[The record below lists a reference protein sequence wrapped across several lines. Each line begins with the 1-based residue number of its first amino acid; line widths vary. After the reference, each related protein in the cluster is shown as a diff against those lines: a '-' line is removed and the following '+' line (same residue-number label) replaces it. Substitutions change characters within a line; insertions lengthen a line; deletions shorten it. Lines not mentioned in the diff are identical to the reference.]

1 MIQFDLPK
9 QKSSIIKVLGVG
21 GGGSNAVNFMFN
33 QNIVGVDF
41 IICNTDSKAIEQST
55 VPNKIQLGPH
65 LTQGL
70 GAGADP
76 SVGKL
81 ATEESL
87 DEIRKILEV
96 NTRMAFITVGMGGGT
111 GTGGA
116 PIIAKICKDLGILT
130 VGIVTTPFGFEGP
143 RRQAQAEE
151 GIKQLKPLVDTLL
164 VISNDKLRVQYGNL
178 KMKEAFTKA
187 DNVLATAAKCITDVI
202 NSRGHIIV
210 DFADVCTVMKNGG
223 VAILGKA
230 EVEGENRAQRAIEE
244 ALNSP
249 LLNDNDIRG
258 AKWILLN
265 INSAEGDYECSMDE
279 LETINNFLRE
289 RTGENSDVIMGMGYD
304 ATLGQKLGITL
315 IATGFEHKDPFQK
328 QTPKKAEA
336 PVEEKIVMT
345 LLSEETANETN
356 NLMTAPTEAV
366 AETPTEEPRT
376 EEPVITDSNFTLGE
390 ETLESIEELASF
402 IEEEVEEVEEV
413 MSMHEVDEISEKEY
427 EAEIDAQI
435 SIAASEVMEEMVSQ
449 PIVFEINDVYEG
461 EDLEEEEVVVNK
473 VEELIVASFQE
484 EDLEEEVEVLVE
496 ELVEEQVGEQLEEE
510 VIVSELQTPVA
521 ETNHFILTKPTNIYA
536 EHTEEEPSLEEL
548 EEMPVIEEMEEF
560 EEMEEEEMVEMEE
573 MEEMVMQDD
582 LAVTMQEIVEEDIH
596 EEELVEEV
604 VEEELVEET
613 ILEQLTPEM
622 IEEEKIEEE
631 LVEVAEISMQA
642 APVQEPLVY
651 ESSFRME
658 EEPTMQLV
666 MRDESSFNSNQNN
679 SKRHP
684 SSLDMPIDDAEEQR
698 RKVAERIQ
706 KLRNLSFNINS
717 ASDPNNEF
725 DAVPAY
731 VRRNL
736 DLFGNTMASV
746 ENYYSKYT
754 VEKDE
759 HNQTQIST
767 INTFL
772 DGKKPD

>member
-21 GGGSNAVNFMFN
+21 GGGSNAVNFMF
-33 QNIVGVDF
+33 QQDIEGVDF
-41 IICNTDSKAIEQST
+41 IICNTDAKAIEQSL

-87 DEIRKILEV
+87 EEIKKILEV

-143 RRQAQAEE
+143 RRQKQAEE
-151 GIKQLKPLVDTLL
+151 GINQLKPFVDTLL

-230 EVEGENRAQRAIEE
+230 EVEGENRAERAIEE

-249 LLNDNDIRG
+249 LLNDNDIKG

-279 LETINNFLRE
+279 LETINNILRA
-289 RTGENSDVIMGMGYD
+289 RTGEHSDVIMGMGYD
-304 ATLGQKLGITL
+304 PTLGEKLGITL
-315 IATGFEHKDPFQK
+315 IATGFEHKDPFK
-328 QTPKKAEA
+328 KEEPKKAEQ

-345 LLSEETANETN
+345 LETEAPKAPESIAPEAPTAEFNETLIVEEELEVVAEEIAEPIEMEVDDYATIADVMVEAASFELEELQPTLHEYNEEVSAVFVSVPEADEVAEPVMEVELEESSDEEVYELNMETTTVDFTTEFVLQKPSNIYEETPE
-356 NLMTAPTEAV
+356 V
-366 AETPTEEPRT
+366 AEPATSFTFEFDEVEAEQIEEPIVEET
-376 EEPVITDSNFTLGE
+376 IIEETIIEEPIM
-390 ETLESIEELASF
+390 ETSF
-402 IEEEVEEVEEV
+402 R
-413 MSMHEVDEISEKEY
+413 
-427 EAEIDAQI
+427 
-435 SIAASEVMEEMVSQ
+435 MV
-449 PIVFEINDVYEG
+449 
-461 EDLEEEEVVVNK
+461 
-473 VEELIVASFQE
+473 
-484 EDLEEEVEVLVE
+484 
-496 ELVEEQVGEQLEEE
+496 
-510 VIVSELQTPVA
+510 
-521 ETNHFILTKPTNIYA
+521 
-536 EHTEEEPSLEEL
+536 EHTEEEPS
-548 EEMPVIEEMEEF
+548 
-560 EEMEEEEMVEMEE
+560 
-573 MEEMVMQDD
+573 
-582 LAVTMQEIVEEDIH
+582 
-596 EEELVEEV
+596 
-604 VEEELVEET
+604 
-613 ILEQLTPEM
+613 
-622 IEEEKIEEE
+622 
-631 LVEVAEISMQA
+631 
-642 APVQEPLVY
+642 
-651 ESSFRME
+651 
-658 EEPTMQLV
+658 MQLV
-666 MRDESSFNSNQNN
+666 MKEVELTNTARPAHQDF
-679 SKRHP
+679 
-684 SSLDMPIDDAEEQR
+684 DMPVDNAEEQR

-706 KLRNLSFNINS
+706 KLRNLSFNINNG
-717 ASDPNNEF
+717 ADPNTEF

-754 VEKDE
+754 VEQDE
-759 HNQTQIST
+759 NNQTNIST
-767 INTFL
+767 INSFL

>member
-21 GGGSNAVNFMFN
+21 GGGSNAVNFMF
-33 QNIVGVDF
+33 QQDIEGVDF
-41 IICNTDSKAIEQST
+41 IICNTDSKAIEQSL

-87 DEIRKILEV
+87 EEIKRILEV
-96 NTRMAFITVGMGGGT
+96 NTKMAFITVGMGGGT

-143 RRQAQAEE
+143 RRQKQAEA
-151 GIKQLKPLVDTLL
+151 GINELKPFVDTLL
-164 VISNDKLRVQYGNL
+164 VISNDKLRMQYGNL

-230 EVEGENRAQRAIEE
+230 EVAGENRAERAIEE
-244 ALNSP
+244 ALSSP
-249 LLNDNDIRG
+249 LLNDNDIKG

-265 INSAEGDYECSMDE
+265 INSAEGEYECSMDE
-279 LETINNFLRE
+279 LESINTILRA
-289 RTGENSDVIMGMGYD
+289 RTGEHSDVIMGMGYD
-304 ATLGQKLGITL
+304 ETLGDKLGITL
-315 IATGFEHKDPFQK
+315 IATGFEHKDPF
-328 QTPKKAEA
+328 KKEAVKEVEA

-345 LLSEETANETN
+345 LQSEQTPPIEPIEPEATTEAAAPIEAPIAEAEIEATEFMEEIVE
-356 NLMTAPTEAV
+356 LDEVDELAPTMQEYIMPEMSNVYVSAPDFNDEVEMYDAPSFV
-366 AETPTEEPRT
+366 AETIIAETEMEAPAFDGEAELHFELNMEVP
-376 EEPVITDSNFTLGE
+376 EETNFTTEFVLNKPVNIYATTDE
-390 ETLESIEELASF
+390 SETLANN
-402 IEEEVEEVEEV
+402 
-413 MSMHEVDEISEKEY
+413 
-427 EAEIDAQI
+427 EAPA
-435 SIAASEVMEEMVSQ
+435 
-449 PIVFEINDVYEG
+449 FE
-461 EDLEEEEVVVNK
+461 
-473 VEELIVASFQE
+473 A
-484 EDLEEEVEVLVE
+484 
-496 ELVEEQVGEQLEEE
+496 
-510 VIVSELQTPVA
+510 A
-521 ETNHFILTKPTNIYA
+521 ETNDVVA
-536 EHTEEEPSLEEL
+536 EAAFESVEATVTETVETS
-548 EEMPVIEEMEEF
+548 F
-560 EEMEEEEMVEMEE
+560 RNVEM
-573 MEEMVMQDD
+573 
-582 LAVTMQEIVEEDIH
+582 
-596 EEELVEEV
+596 
-604 VEEELVEET
+604 
-613 ILEQLTPEM
+613 
-622 IEEEKIEEE
+622 
-631 LVEVAEISMQA
+631 A
-642 APVQEPLVY
+642 A
-651 ESSFRME
+651 E

-666 MRDESSFNSNQNN
+666 MREESLGDQQNKPQHTSFDISMDNSE
-679 SKRHP
+679 
-684 SSLDMPIDDAEEQR
+684 DQR

-706 KLRNLSFNINS
+706 KLRNLSFNINNG
-717 ASDPNNEF
+717 ADPGTEF

-754 VEKDE
+754 VEQDE
-759 HNQTQIST
+759 NNQTQIST
-767 INTFL
+767 INSFL

>member
-21 GGGSNAVNFMFN
+21 GGGSNAVNFMF
-33 QNIVGVDF
+33 QQDIEGVDF
-41 IICNTDSKAIEQST
+41 IICNTDSKAIEQSL

-76 SVGKL
+76 SVGKM

-87 DEIRKILEV
+87 EEIKRILEV
-96 NTRMAFITVGMGGGT
+96 NTKMAFITVGMGGGT

-143 RRQAQAEE
+143 RRQKQAEE
-151 GIKQLKPLVDTLL
+151 GINELKPYVDTLL
-164 VISNDKLRVQYGNL
+164 VISNDKLRMQYGNL

-230 EVEGENRAQRAIEE
+230 EVAGENRAERAIEE

-249 LLNDNDIRG
+249 LLNDNDIKG

-265 INSAEGDYECSMDE
+265 INSAEGEYECSMDE
-279 LETINNFLRE
+279 LEAINSILRA
-289 RTGENSDVIMGMGYD
+289 RTGEHSDVIMGMGYD
-304 ATLGQKLGITL
+304 ETLGDKLGITL
-315 IATGFEHKDPFQK
+315 IATGFEHKDPF
-328 QTPKKAEA
+328 KKEAVKEVEA

-345 LLSEETANETN
+345 LQSEQTIQADQVAPIEPTASVESNELVAIETEAPEALVT
-356 NLMTAPTEAV
+356 LDEVALTIDELAPTMQEFAMP
-366 AETPTEEPRT
+366 EM
-376 EEPVITDSNFTLGE
+376 SN
-390 ETLESIEELASF
+390 
-402 IEEEVEEVEEV
+402 V
-413 MSMHEVDEISEKEY
+413 Y
-427 EAEIDAQI
+427 
-435 SIAASEVMEEMVSQ
+435 VSA
-449 PIVFEINDVYEG
+449 PDFE
-461 EDLEEEEVVVNK
+461 EEEEVVASFE
-473 VEELIVASFQE
+473 EELISQE
-484 EDLEEEVEVLVE
+484 IVLEDFNETVEEEEIAEVF
-496 ELVEEQVGEQLEEE
+496 ELNMEEE
-510 VIVSELQTPVA
+510 ATPIYNTEFVL
-521 ETNHFILTKPTNIYA
+521 NKPVNIYA
-536 EHTEEEPSLEEL
+536 EATLENEL
-548 EEMPVIEEMEEF
+548 ETEAEVDAVSEVANEITAEVVVPAETENLETSF
-560 EEMEEEEMVEMEE
+560 RSVEME
-573 MEEMVMQDD
+573 
-582 LAVTMQEIVEEDIH
+582 
-596 EEELVEEV
+596 
-604 VEEELVEET
+604 
-613 ILEQLTPEM
+613 
-622 IEEEKIEEE
+622 
-631 LVEVAEISMQA
+631 
-642 APVQEPLVY
+642 
-651 ESSFRME
+651 ME

-666 MRDESSFNSNQNN
+666 MREESSLTAQNRPQHSSFDISMDNS
-679 SKRHP
+679 
-684 SSLDMPIDDAEEQR
+684 EEQR

-706 KLRNLSFNINS
+706 KLRNLSFNINNG
-717 ASDPNNEF
+717 SDPGVEF

-754 VEKDE
+754 VEQDE
-759 HNQTQIST
+759 NNQTQIST
-767 INTFL
+767 INSFL

>member
-21 GGGSNAVNFMFN
+21 GGGSNAVNFMFK
-33 QNIVGVDF
+33 QDIEGVDF
-41 IICNTDSKAIEQST
+41 IICNTDSKAIEQSD

-87 DEIRKILEV
+87 EEIRKILEV

-143 RRQAQAEE
+143 RRQKQAEE
-151 GIKQLKPLVDTLL
+151 GINQLKPLVDTLL

-230 EVEGENRAQRAIEE
+230 EVEGENRAERAIEE

-249 LLNDNDIRG
+249 LLNDNDIKG

-265 INSAEGDYECSMDE
+265 INSAEGEHECTMDE

-289 RTGENSDVIMGMGYD
+289 RTGEHSDVIMGMGYD
-304 ATLGQKLGITL
+304 ATLDKKLGITL
-315 IATGFEHKDPFQK
+315 IATGFEGKDPFK
-328 QTPKKAEA
+328 TETPKKAEA
-336 PVEEKIVMT
+336 PIEEKIVMT
-345 LLSEETANETN
+345 LVTDAVATEQIKQEPVSNEVNEKAQDHFILDQTEETPIHFSFDQAPAIEAPLLVAEEELAEEEVKEVVLDKYDTIWELNAEASIAAADTIEEAMEEDELEELGEDEMLESEEEVEEEMEVMAFENHD
-356 NLMTAPTEAV
+356 LMPTLVLE
-366 AETPTEEPRT
+366 EEPAF
-376 EEPVITDSNFTLGE
+376 EEEVEADMEEELDELEEVHMEEMEEVEEEMFTLNMEAEKEATIVSDFILSKPTNIYVEEADEMEEEASAPVITSNEVIFEINESDSSVEME
-390 ETLESIEELASF
+390 EDFMLEEIT
-402 IEEEVEEVEEV
+402 IEEEVEETL
-413 MSMHEVDEISEKEY
+413 I
-427 EAEIDAQI
+427 
-435 SIAASEVMEEMVSQ
+435 
-449 PIVFEINDVYEG
+449 
-461 EDLEEEEVVVNK
+461 EEE
-473 VEELIVASFQE
+473 F
-484 EDLEEEVEVLVE
+484 
-496 ELVEEQVGEQLEEE
+496 
-510 VIVSELQTPVA
+510 
-521 ETNHFILTKPTNIYA
+521 
-536 EHTEEEPSLEEL
+536 
-548 EEMPVIEEMEEF
+548 
-560 EEMEEEEMVEMEE
+560 MEEELM
-573 MEEMVMQDD
+573 
-582 LAVTMQEIVEEDIH
+582 
-596 EEELVEEV
+596 EEELMEVEMTIDENIAQEEV
-604 VEEELVEET
+604 ATVEMYT
-613 ILEQLTPEM
+613 
-622 IEEEKIEEE
+622 
-631 LVEVAEISMQA
+631 
-642 APVQEPLVY
+642 APVVETPAPSEVVF
-651 ESSFRME
+651 ETSFRYE

-666 MRDESSFNSNQNN
+666 MREESNAPVAHVNQQANY
-679 SKRHP
+679 
-684 SSLDMPIDDAEEQR
+684 DMPLDNAEEQR

-706 KLRNLSFNINS
+706 KLRNLSFNINN
-717 ASDPNNEF
+717 ANDPSNDFES
-725 DAVPAY
+725 VPAY
-731 VRRNL
+731 VRRNMEM
-736 DLFGNTMASV
+736 FGNTLASV

-754 VEKDE
+754 VDKDE
-759 HNQTQIST
+759 NNQTQIST
-767 INTFL
+767 INTFM

>member
-21 GGGSNAVNFMFN
+21 GGGSNAVNFMFK
-33 QNIVGVDF
+33 QDIEGVDF
-41 IICNTDSKAIEQST
+41 IICNTDSKAIEQSD

-87 DEIRKILEV
+87 EEIRKILEV

-143 RRQAQAEE
+143 RRQKQAEE
-151 GIKQLKPLVDTLL
+151 GINQLKPLVDTLL

-249 LLNDNDIRG
+249 LLNDNDIKG

-265 INSAEGDYECSMDE
+265 INSAEGEHECTMDE

-304 ATLGQKLGITL
+304 ATLDKKLGITL
-315 IATGFEHKDPFQK
+315 IATGFEGKDPFK
-328 QTPKKAEA
+328 TETPKKAEA
-336 PVEEKIVMT
+336 PIEEKIVMT
-345 LLSEETANETN
+345 LVTDAVAAEQIKQEPVSNEVNEKAEDHFILDQTEETPIHFSFDQ
-356 NLMTAPTEAV
+356 APAIEAPLLV
-366 AETPTEEPRT
+366 AEEALEE
-376 EEPVITDSNFTLGE
+376 EEIKEVVLDKYDTIWELNAEASIAAAD
-390 ETLESIEELASF
+390 SIEEAMEEDELVEMEEDEMLEAEEEVEEEMEVMAFENSDLMPTLVLEEEPAFEDEVEADMEEEVEEEMFTLNMEAEKEATVISDFILSKPTNIYVEEADEVEEEFSVPVVASNEVIF
-402 IEEEVEEVEEV
+402 EVNESDPALEMEEDFMLEEITIEEEVEEEF
-413 MSMHEVDEISEKEY
+413 M
-427 EAEIDAQI
+427 EAEL
-435 SIAASEVMEEMVSQ
+435 MEEELMEAEMT
-449 PIVFEINDVYEG
+449 IDENIA
-461 EDLEEEEVVVNK
+461 EEEVATVEMYTAPVIETPAPAEVVF
-473 VEELIVASFQE
+473 ESSFR
-484 EDLEEEVEVLVE
+484 
-496 ELVEEQVGEQLEEE
+496 
-510 VIVSELQTPVA
+510 
-521 ETNHFILTKPTNIYA
+521 Y
-536 EHTEEEPSLEEL
+536 EEEPS
-548 EEMPVIEEMEEF
+548 
-560 EEMEEEEMVEMEE
+560 
-573 MEEMVMQDD
+573 
-582 LAVTMQEIVEEDIH
+582 
-596 EEELVEEV
+596 
-604 VEEELVEET
+604 
-613 ILEQLTPEM
+613 
-622 IEEEKIEEE
+622 
-631 LVEVAEISMQA
+631 
-642 APVQEPLVY
+642 
-651 ESSFRME
+651 
-658 EEPTMQLV
+658 MQLV
-666 MRDESSFNSNQNN
+666 MREESNTPVAHVNQQANY
-679 SKRHP
+679 
-684 SSLDMPIDDAEEQR
+684 DMPLDNAEEQR

-706 KLRNLSFNINS
+706 KLRNLSFNINNANDS
-717 ASDPNNEF
+717 NNDFES
-725 DAVPAY
+725 VPAY
-731 VRRNL
+731 VRRNMEM
-736 DLFGNTMASV
+736 FGNTLASV

-754 VEKDE
+754 VDKDE
-759 HNQTQIST
+759 NNQTQIST
-767 INTFL
+767 INTFM

>member
-21 GGGSNAVNFMFN
+21 GGGSNAVNFMF
-33 QNIVGVDF
+33 QQDIEGVDF
-41 IICNTDSKAIEQST
+41 IICNTDSKAIEQSL

-76 SVGKL
+76 SVGKM

-87 DEIRKILEV
+87 EEIKRILEV
-96 NTRMAFITVGMGGGT
+96 NTKMAFITVGMGGGT

-143 RRQAQAEE
+143 RRQKQAEE
-151 GIKQLKPLVDTLL
+151 GINELKPYVDTLL
-164 VISNDKLRVQYGNL
+164 VISNDKLRMQYGNL

-230 EVEGENRAQRAIEE
+230 EVAGENRAESAIEE

-249 LLNDNDIRG
+249 LLNDNDIKG

-265 INSAEGDYECSMDE
+265 INSAEGEYECSMDE
-279 LETINNFLRE
+279 LEAINSILRA
-289 RTGENSDVIMGMGYD
+289 RTGEHSDVIMGMGYD
-304 ATLGQKLGITL
+304 ETLGDKLGITL
-315 IATGFEHKDPFQK
+315 IATGFEHKDPF
-328 QTPKKAEA
+328 KKEAVKEVEA

-345 LLSEETANETN
+345 LQSEQTIQADQVAPIEPTASVESNEPVALEIEAPEALVT
-356 NLMTAPTEAV
+356 LDEVALTIDELAPTMQEFAMP
-366 AETPTEEPRT
+366 EM
-376 EEPVITDSNFTLGE
+376 SN
-390 ETLESIEELASF
+390 
-402 IEEEVEEVEEV
+402 V
-413 MSMHEVDEISEKEY
+413 Y
-427 EAEIDAQI
+427 
-435 SIAASEVMEEMVSQ
+435 VSA
-449 PIVFEINDVYEG
+449 PDFE
-461 EDLEEEEVVVNK
+461 EEEEVVASFD
-473 VEELIVASFQE
+473 EELISQE
-484 EDLEEEVEVLVE
+484 IVLEDFNETVEEEEIAEVF
-496 ELVEEQVGEQLEEE
+496 ELNMEEE
-510 VIVSELQTPVA
+510 ATPIYNTEFVL
-521 ETNHFILTKPTNIYA
+521 NKPVNIYA
-536 EHTEEEPSLEEL
+536 EAEL
-548 EEMPVIEEMEEF
+548 EAALELEPNVEAVAEVANEITAEVVVPAETENLETSF
-560 EEMEEEEMVEMEE
+560 RSVEME
-573 MEEMVMQDD
+573 
-582 LAVTMQEIVEEDIH
+582 
-596 EEELVEEV
+596 
-604 VEEELVEET
+604 
-613 ILEQLTPEM
+613 
-622 IEEEKIEEE
+622 
-631 LVEVAEISMQA
+631 
-642 APVQEPLVY
+642 
-651 ESSFRME
+651 ME

-666 MRDESSFNSNQNN
+666 MREESSLTAQNRPQHSSFDISMDNS
-679 SKRHP
+679 
-684 SSLDMPIDDAEEQR
+684 EEQR

-706 KLRNLSFNINS
+706 KLRNLSFNINNG
-717 ASDPNNEF
+717 SDPGVEF

-754 VEKDE
+754 VEQDE
-759 HNQTQIST
+759 NNQTQIST
-767 INTFL
+767 INSFL

>member
-21 GGGSNAVNFMFN
+21 GGGSNAVNFMF
-33 QNIVGVDF
+33 QQDIEGVDF
-41 IICNTDSKAIEQST
+41 IICNTDSKAIEQSL

-76 SVGKL
+76 SVGKM

-87 DEIRKILEV
+87 EEIKRILEV
-96 NTRMAFITVGMGGGT
+96 NTKMAFITVGMGGGT

-143 RRQAQAEE
+143 RRQKQAEE
-151 GIKQLKPLVDTLL
+151 GINELKPYVDTLL
-164 VISNDKLRVQYGNL
+164 VISNDKLRMQYGNL

-230 EVEGENRAQRAIEE
+230 EVAGENRAERAIEE

-249 LLNDNDIRG
+249 LLNDNDIKG

-279 LETINNFLRE
+279 LETINTILRA
-289 RTGENSDVIMGMGYD
+289 RTGEHSDVIMGMGYD
-304 ATLGQKLGITL
+304 ESLGDKLGITL
-315 IATGFEHKDPFQK
+315 IATGFEHKDPF
-328 QTPKKAEA
+328 KKEAEKEVEL

-345 LLSEETANETN
+345 LQSEQAAPIEPIAPAPTAEPEAIVTEELPVAELVVEQIIEEQVHLDEIDELAPTMQEYTMPEMSNVYVSAPDFEEETMQNFEVESSNSIEEETAHVFELNFDLNENFADELPRAEELPVAEVEMELPITEVENKEAAEVFELNMEVPEETN
-356 NLMTAPTEAV
+356 YTAEFV
-366 AETPTEEPRT
+366 LNK
-376 EEPVITDSNFTLGE
+376 PVNIYASND
-390 ETLESIEELASF
+390 
-402 IEEEVEEVEEV
+402 EVEETPQ
-413 MSMHEVDEISEKEY
+413 EIES
-427 EAEIDAQI
+427 
-435 SIAASEVMEEMVSQ
+435 
-449 PIVFEINDVYEG
+449 
-461 EDLEEEEVVVNK
+461 VN
-473 VEELIVASFQE
+473 ES
-484 EDLEEEVEVLVE
+484 
-496 ELVEEQVGEQLEEE
+496 
-510 VIVSELQTPVA
+510 
-521 ETNHFILTKPTNIYA
+521 
-536 EHTEEEPSLEEL
+536 
-548 EEMPVIEEMEEF
+548 PVIEEVETSF
-560 EEMEEEEMVEMEE
+560 RNVEM
-573 MEEMVMQDD
+573 
-582 LAVTMQEIVEEDIH
+582 AV
-596 EEELVEEV
+596 
-604 VEEELVEET
+604 
-613 ILEQLTPEM
+613 
-622 IEEEKIEEE
+622 
-631 LVEVAEISMQA
+631 
-642 APVQEPLVY
+642 
-651 ESSFRME
+651 E

-666 MRDESSFNSNQNN
+666 MREESLGDQQSRPQHASFDISMDNS
-679 SKRHP
+679 
-684 SSLDMPIDDAEEQR
+684 EEQR

-706 KLRNLSFNINS
+706 KLRNLSFNINNG
-717 ASDPNNEF
+717 ADPGTEF

-754 VEKDE
+754 VEQDE
-759 HNQTQIST
+759 NNQTQIST
-767 INTFL
+767 INSFL

>member
-33 QNIVGVDF
+33 QNIEGVDF

-345 LLSEETANETN
+345 LLSDQTANETN

-366 AETPTEEPRT
+366 AETPAEEPRT
-376 EEPVITDSNFTLGE
+376 EEPTIDE
-390 ETLESIEELASF
+390 DLAAMM
-402 IEEEVEEVEEV
+402 EVEVVEEV
-413 MSMHEVDEISEKEY
+413 MSIHEVDEISEKEY
-427 EAEIDAQI
+427 EAEMDAQI

-461 EDLEEEEVVVNK
+461 EDVEEEEIVVNE
-473 VEELIVASFQE
+473 VEEEVIVASFQE
-484 EDLEEEVEVLVE
+484 EDLEEETEAIE
-496 ELVEEQVGEQLEEE
+496 EEQ
-510 VIVSELQTPVA
+510 VIVSELAAPVA
-521 ETNHFILTKPTNIYA
+521 ETNHLVNHFILTKPTNIYA
-536 EHTEEEPSLEEL
+536 EHTEEEPSLEEM

-560 EEMEEEEMVEMEE
+560 EEIEEEIEEEMEE

-582 LAVTMQEIVEEDIH
+582 LAVTIQEI
-596 EEELVEEV
+596 
-604 VEEELVEET
+604 VEEELVEEE
-613 ILEQLTPEM
+613 I
-622 IEEEKIEEE
+622 
-631 LVEVAEISMQA
+631 VEVAEITMQA
-642 APVQEPLVY
+642 APVQEPVVY
-651 ESSFRME
+651 ESSFIME

-666 MRDESSFNSNQNN
+666 MREESSFNANQNTA
-679 SKRHP
+679 KKHP
-684 SSLDMPIDDAEEQR
+684 SSLDMPMDDAEEQR

-706 KLRNLSFNINS
+706 KLRNLSFNINN

-759 HNQTQIST
+759 NNQTQIST

>member
-21 GGGSNAVNFMFN
+21 GGGSNAVNFMF
-33 QNIVGVDF
+33 QQDIEGVDF
-41 IICNTDSKAIEQST
+41 IICNTDSKAIEQSL

-76 SVGKL
+76 SVGKM

-87 DEIRKILEV
+87 EEIKRILEV
-96 NTRMAFITVGMGGGT
+96 NTKMAFITVGMGGGT

-143 RRQAQAEE
+143 RRQKQAEE
-151 GIKQLKPLVDTLL
+151 GINELKPYVDTLL
-164 VISNDKLRVQYGNL
+164 VISNDKLRMQYGNL

-230 EVEGENRAQRAIEE
+230 EVAGENRAERAIEE

-249 LLNDNDIRG
+249 LLNDNDIKG

-279 LETINNFLRE
+279 LETINTILRA
-289 RTGENSDVIMGMGYD
+289 RTGEHSDVIMGMGYD
-304 ATLGQKLGITL
+304 ETLGDKLGITL
-315 IATGFEHKDPFQK
+315 IATGFEHKDPF
-328 QTPKKAEA
+328 KKEAVKEVEA

-345 LLSEETANETN
+345 LQSEQAAPIEPIAPAPEASAPEASAQTVISQELIESTPDTTEMTFENEMEVDE
-356 NLMTAPTEAV
+356 LAPTMQEFVMPEMSNVYVSAPDYDDEIEAEL
-366 AETPTEEPRT
+366 ETEITMEAT
-376 EEPVITDSNFTLGE
+376 PVF
-390 ETLESIEELASF
+390 
-402 IEEEVEEVEEV
+402 EEVEAEE
-413 MSMHEVDEISEKEY
+413 EI
-427 EAEIDAQI
+427 AE
-435 SIAASEVMEEMVSQ
+435 
-449 PIVFEINDVYEG
+449 VFELNME
-461 EDLEEEEVVVNK
+461 
-473 VEELIVASFQE
+473 
-484 EDLEEEVEVLVE
+484 
-496 ELVEEQVGEQLEEE
+496 
-510 VIVSELQTPVA
+510 VA
-521 ETNHFILTKPTNIYA
+521 EEPTFTTEFVLSKPVNIYA
-536 EHTEEEPSLEEL
+536 ESETETTLEATQFNDA
-548 EEMPVIEEMEEF
+548 IEAATQEDSAVEAEEF
-560 EEMEEEEMVEMEE
+560 VMEAPVTETVETSFRHVEM
-573 MEEMVMQDD
+573 
-582 LAVTMQEIVEEDIH
+582 AI
-596 EEELVEEV
+596 
-604 VEEELVEET
+604 
-613 ILEQLTPEM
+613 
-622 IEEEKIEEE
+622 
-631 LVEVAEISMQA
+631 
-642 APVQEPLVY
+642 
-651 ESSFRME
+651 E

-666 MRDESSFNSNQNN
+666 MREENLAEQQNRPQHSSFDISMDNS
-679 SKRHP
+679 
-684 SSLDMPIDDAEEQR
+684 EEQR

-706 KLRNLSFNINS
+706 KLRNLSFNINNG
-717 ASDPNNEF
+717 ADPGTEF

-754 VEKDE
+754 VDQDE
-759 HNQTQIST
+759 NNQTQIST
-767 INTFL
+767 INSFL

>member
-21 GGGSNAVNFMFN
+21 GGGSNAVNFMFK
-33 QNIVGVDF
+33 QDIEGVDF
-41 IICNTDSKAIEQST
+41 IICNTDSKAIEQSD

-87 DEIRKILEV
+87 EEIRKILEV

-143 RRQAQAEE
+143 RRQKQAEE
-151 GIKQLKPLVDTLL
+151 GINQLKPLVDTLL

-223 VAILGKA
+223 VAILGKS

-249 LLNDNDIRG
+249 LLNDNDIKG

-265 INSAEGDYECSMDE
+265 INSAEGDHECTMDE
-279 LETINNFLRE
+279 LETINAYLRE

-304 ATLGQKLGITL
+304 PTLGQKIGITL
-315 IATGFEHKDPFQK
+315 IATGFEGKDPFK
-328 QTPKKAEA
+328 KDEPKKAEA
-336 PVEEKIVMT
+336 PIEEKIVMT
-345 LLSEETANETN
+345 LVTEEAAKAPEAAPVAAAVTEEQIMEEPLNDIKDQDDNHFTLDTTISSENTIVLFESEEIFDQIEEEEEV
-356 NLMTAPTEAV
+356 LMETEAPEEI
-366 AETPTEEPRT
+366 AE
-376 EEPVITDSNFTLGE
+376 VSIAAM
-390 ETLESIEELASF
+390 ESIELENYMPTLM
-402 IEEEVEEVEEV
+402 EEEVEEEIHLEEV
-413 MSMHEVDEISEKEY
+413 LEEAHEEDVMLDEILN
-427 EAEIDAQI
+427 
-435 SIAASEVMEEMVSQ
+435 EE
-449 PIVFEINDVYEG
+449 
-461 EDLEEEEVVVNK
+461 LEEEMMEE
-473 VEELIVASFQE
+473 EELFALDME
-484 EDLEEEVEVLVE
+484 APAPVEYATE
-496 ELVEEQVGEQLEEE
+496 
-510 VIVSELQTPVA
+510 
-521 ETNHFILTKPTNIYA
+521 FILSKPTNIYA
-536 EHTEEEPSLEEL
+536 EAT
-548 EEMPVIEEMEEF
+548 EEMEETQEEMLEEVVEVPEVEEEIL
-560 EEMEEEEMVEMEE
+560 EEMEEEPMMEE
-573 MEEMVMQDD
+573 
-582 LAVTMQEIVEEDIH
+582 
-596 EEELVEEV
+596 
-604 VEEELVEET
+604 
-613 ILEQLTPEM
+613 
-622 IEEEKIEEE
+622 
-631 LVEVAEISMQA
+631 
-642 APVQEPLVY
+642 APVVFEFSLQEEEPLVVV
-651 ESSFRME
+651 EKLEEIIEEKKLEEIPEVTPAPEVVMEAPKAPVVEFETSFRYQ

-666 MRDESSFNSNQNN
+666 MREEAPSTMEVNTARQNN
-679 SKRHP
+679 Y
-684 SSLDMPIDDAEEQR
+684 DMPVDNAEEQR
-698 RKVAERIQ
+698 KKVAERIQ
-706 KLRNLSFNINS
+706 KLRNLSFNINNG
-717 ASDPNNEF
+717 SDPNNEF
-725 DAVPAY
+725 ESVPAY
-731 VRRNL
+731 VRRNM
-736 DLFGNTMASV
+736 DLFGNTLASV

-759 HNQTQIST
+759 NNQTQIST